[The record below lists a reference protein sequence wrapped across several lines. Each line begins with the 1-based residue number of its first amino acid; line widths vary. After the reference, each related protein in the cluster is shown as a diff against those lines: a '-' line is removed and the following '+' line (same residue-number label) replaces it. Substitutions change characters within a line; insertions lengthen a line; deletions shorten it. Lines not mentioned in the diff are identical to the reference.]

1 MDPIADDL
9 EKVCLA
15 RLLQGG
21 VGDYFAQA
29 SLPMK
34 MQKLIQLLPDRG
46 NLGIA
51 HMPGFRYFRTWR
63 LDPGVKAAL
72 AAFPAVQALALV
84 DHYKLLDGW
93 STSARIEFRHRDF
106 IQEIGKELLLP

>member
-21 VGDYFAQA
+21 VDDYFALS

-46 NLGIA
+46 SLGIA
-51 HMPGFRYFRTWR
+51 QVPGYRYFRAWR
-63 LDPGVKAAL
+63 LDPSVKAAL
-72 AAFPAVQALALV
+72 AAFPAVQALTLV
-84 DHYKLLDGW
+84 DHHKLLDGW
-93 STSARIEFRHRDF
+93 STDARIEFRHRDF
-106 IQEIGKELLLP
+106 VQEIGKELLLP